1 MNENKKM
8 ILMDIVGMLDLNSD
22 YAKNNLICNFNDFDI
37 KFQEYEFSFKDDPE
51 LLKEIYECHRY
62 ISDLYT
68 TIVLNY
74 LKEFAEKIYGQSID
88 FIIMNYS
95 QENILSKLEK
105 FLNSKGLPNQFKSEL
120 YDTLKKLAE
129 RIDKRFSFD
138 EVTLINLIEASSGH
152 NIILEDGRS
161 KSQNDEV
168 LLKTNYGYM
177 YEKTSNSNK
186 YTLDGSEILNPKGQQ
201 RISKENIRISSFPL
215 GNQFSNT
222 NNVMRKIMSVL
233 FENLNL
239 CIETYNSIYSSGD
252 NVVENTALL
261 SNGETFNFEF
271 IVNEFNIPHLLGIL
285 PAYTLNQKAIDYL
298 NNIVKSTK
306 KPRRNQDLILLSQN
320 SNALDVLFVIY
331 ANQNQIIE
339 AGGLYEENGKF
350 YEIINWERVILK
362 TSSFMRG
369 DFFKTCFCLVKLAN
383 NKWLASDKEKGGYVS
398 ISSTKYGEGL
408 NSTVTARSV
417 LNDLLNTKRQR
428 RDFIFRGFITDG
440 GKQIVNSIMTGKS
453 ETIHVGK
460 DNELL
465 RTLQRYRNIFLN
477 SPSEDAKG
485 MKQTNINGQGGMPF
499 GDSPIDKDVLFGS
512 IVEEI
517 ENERFIRVFTP
528 QEQAEL
534 GLSISRDLNLVP
546 TISKEAMDV
555 LQSVNNQNGAVTTK
569 ELDEFESVMHN
580 TNLKR

>member
-252 NVVENTALL
+252 NVVEN
-261 SNGETFNFEF
+261 
-271 IVNEFNIPHLLGIL
+271 I
-285 PAYTLNQKAIDYL
+285 
-298 NNIVKSTK
+298 
-306 KPRRNQDLILLSQN
+306 
-320 SNALDVLFVIY
+320 
-331 ANQNQIIE
+331 IIE
-339 AGGLYEENGKF
+339 
-350 YEIINWERVILK
+350 W
-362 TSSFMRG
+362 
-369 DFFKTCFCLVKLAN
+369 
-383 NKWLASDKEKGGYVS
+383 
-398 ISSTKYGEGL
+398 
-408 NSTVTARSV
+408 
-417 LNDLLNTKRQR
+417 
-428 RDFIFRGFITDG
+428 
-440 GKQIVNSIMTGKS
+440 
-453 ETIHVGK
+453 
-460 DNELL
+460 
-465 RTLQRYRNIFLN
+465 RNF
-477 SPSEDAKG
+477 
-485 MKQTNINGQGGMPF
+485 
-499 GDSPIDKDVLFGS
+499 
-512 IVEEI
+512 
-517 ENERFIRVFTP
+517 
-528 QEQAEL
+528 
-534 GLSISRDLNLVP
+534 
-546 TISKEAMDV
+546 
-555 LQSVNNQNGAVTTK
+555 
-569 ELDEFESVMHN
+569 
-580 TNLKR
+580 

>member
-129 RIDKRFSFD
+129 RLDKRFSFD